1 LNLALFDLDGTL
13 LAGDSDYSW
22 TQYLVARGVVDGP
35 DYERENQRFFDAY
48 KAGTLDIYAFLDFQ
62 LAPLAAH
69 PLATLEA
76 WRADFM
82 REMILPMISGKAR
95 DLVNRHLAGADLC
108 AVVTA
113 TNSFVTAP
121 IAREFGVT
129 NLIATEPEMRDG
141 AFTGKVSGLPCYRE
155 GKVVRVEAWLAS
167 QAAPQLRTFPKSW
180 FYSDSRNDLPLL
192 ESVTDPVVVSPD
204 DALRAIALARGWP
217 EMSLR

>member
-13 LAGDSDYSW
+13 LTGDSDYSW
-22 TQYLVARGVVDGP
+22 SQFLIARGVVDGAHH
-35 DYERENQRFFDAY
+35 ERENQRFFDAY

-76 WRADFM
+76 WRADFV
-82 REMILPMISGKAR
+82 REMILPMISDKAR
-95 DLVNRHLAGADLC
+95 QLVKHHLDDGDLC
-108 AVVTA
+108 AIVTA

-121 IAREFGVT
+121 IAREFGVA

-141 AFTGKVSGLPCYRE
+141 AFTGKVSGLPCFRE
-155 GKVVRVEAWLAS
+155 GKVTRVESWLVS
-167 QAAPQLRTFPKSW
+167 QRAPQLKAIAKSW
-180 FYSDSRNDLPLL
+180 FYSDSQNDLPLL

-204 DALRAIALARGWP
+204 DTLRAIALDRAWP